1 MGCIFDNG
9 EKKRRDGI
17 ASGKTA
23 GLSACRSAQAMIFRL
38 SGRKSGSA
46 VPGFFEEGASFLSVL
61 GRV

>member
-23 GLSACRSAQAMIFRL
+23 GLSACRSAQAMFFRL

-46 VPGFFEEGASFLSVL
+46 VPGFF
-61 GRV
+61 